1 MAALNY
7 KAQNKAFSLVE
18 LIIAVAVLSIGIVAV
33 LEALSFT
40 ARLAGLSSDMVN
52 AVLFSED
59 KMQELEFKESQHLLE
74 SEPQEAS
81 GEKDK
86 FKWEYMNNLD
96 ADLGLYKLDFEINWQ
111 RREREEKISL
121 NTYLLK

>member
-7 KAQNKAFSLVE
+7 KAQNKAFSLLE

-40 ARLAGLSSDMVN
+40 ARLAGLSSDIVN
-52 AVLFSED
+52 AVFLAED

-74 SEPQEAS
+74 SEPQEAM

-96 ADLGLYKLDFEINWQ
+96 ADLGLYKLDFNINWQ

>member
-1 MAALNY
+1 MAALKY
-7 KAQNKAFSLVE
+7 RIRSKAFSLLE
-18 LIIAVAVLSIGIVAV
+18 LIIAVAVLSVGIVAV

-40 ARLAGLSSDMVN
+40 ARLAGLSNDIVN
-52 AVLFSED
+52 AVFLTED
-59 KMQELEFKESQHLLE
+59 KMQELEFKESQRLLE
-74 SEPQEAS
+74 SEPQEAM

-96 ADLGLYKLDFEINWQ
+96 ADLGLYKLDFNIKWQ
-111 RREREEKISL
+111 RRDREEKINL

>member
-7 KAQNKAFSLVE
+7 KAQNKAFSLLE

-40 ARLAGLSSDMVN
+40 ARLAGLSSDIVN
-52 AVLFSED
+52 AVFLAED
-59 KMQELEFKESQHLLE
+59 KMQELEFKESQRLLE
-74 SEPQEAS
+74 SEPQEAM

-86 FKWEYMNNLD
+86 FRWEYMNNLD
-96 ADLGLYKLDFEINWQ
+96 ADLGLYKLDFNINWQ

>member
-1 MAALNY
+1 MAVLKY
-7 KAQNKAFSLVE
+7 KAENKAFSLLE

-40 ARLAGLSSDMVN
+40 ARLAGLSSDIVN

-59 KMQELEFKESQHLLE
+59 KMQELEFKESQRLLE
-74 SEPQEAS
+74 SEPQEAM
-81 GEKDK
+81 GEKGK

-96 ADLGLYKLDFEINWQ
+96 ADLGLYKLDFNIKWQ
-111 RREREEKISL
+111 RRDREEKINL

>member
-1 MAALNY
+1 MAASKC
-7 KAQNKAFSLVE
+7 KAGNKAFSLVE
-18 LIIAVAVLSIGIVAV
+18 LIIAVAVLSIGIVAL

-40 ARLAGLSSDMVN
+40 ARLAGLSSDIVN
-52 AVLFSED
+52 AVFLAED

-74 SEPQEAS
+74 SEPQEAM

-96 ADLGLYKLDFEINWQ
+96 ADLGLYKLDFNINWQ
-111 RREREEKISL
+111 RRDRQEKISL

>member
-74 SEPQEAS
+74 SEPQEAM

-96 ADLGLYKLDFEINWQ
+96 ADLGLYKLDFNINWQ

>member
-96 ADLGLYKLDFEINWQ
+96 VDLGLYKLDFEINWQ

>member
-1 MAALNY
+1 MAASKY
-7 KAQNKAFSLVE
+7 KAGNKAFSLLE

-40 ARLAGLSSDMVN
+40 ARLAGLSSDIVN

-74 SEPQEAS
+74 SEPQEAM

-86 FKWEYMNNLD
+86 FKWEYMNKLD
-96 ADLGLYKLDFEINWQ
+96 ADLGLYKLDFNINWQ
-111 RREREEKISL
+111 RRDRQEKISL